1 MQTSITQRLDRF
13 LEGHATDTRKVMPL
27 TPLENV
33 YPGRGAVISDSDS
46 TGTKGRMP
54 LFNKLD
60 LTMSA
65 SFISTDVFTG
75 TLKVYELDGTLL
87 TTAAISQTYSG
98 NSHALMIEGIR
109 AKLDSI
115 ANSTAVTTDVSNNR
129 SIRLTL
135 AADQYMTI
143 ETAFSATGGAAPTVT
158 ATKGTNDTL
167 VGIWA
172 FANVGNIDGDVTYFA
187 NKVKAPVLVQGDI
200 PVHVQDTD
208 IAFGETPYCII
219 EADGDHA
226 RGTWTND
233 SAANPSVALG
243 SSKFASDD
251 QSNELALVTLNL
263 P

>member
-27 TPLENV
+27 TPIENV
-33 YPGRGAVISDSDS
+33 YPGRGAVIADGDA
-46 TGTKGRMP
+46 TGKTGRMP
-54 LFNKLD
+54 NFNKLD
-60 LTMSA
+60 LTLSA

-75 TLKVYELDGTLL
+75 TLKVYEIDGTLL
-87 TTAAISQTYSG
+87 TTAAISQTYSA

-109 AKLDSI
+109 AKLDAI
-115 ANSTAVTTDVSNNR
+115 PNSTAVTTDTSDNR
-129 SIRLTL
+129 AIRLTL
-135 AADQYMTI
+135 AANQYMEIT
-143 ETAFSATGGAAPTVT
+143 TAFSATGGAAPTVT

-233 SAANPSVALG
+233 SAANPSLALG

-251 QSNELALVTLNL
+251 QSNELALVSLNL